1 MPWLAALLAPGRRG
15 PLLIGLGLV
24 VMLVSLGGIVL
35 NARALAARAALA
47 EQRRA
52 VAEQAAQETARA
64 LDLMRRDH
72 ERQMAAV
79 AEQAAA
85 ERRLAVRLAE
95 ELEELRRDPS
105 YEADADGVLRRAV
118 ERVRRLRDAAG
129 DDPGGADPGAGAP
142 AALRPGA
149 TAAGDAAGQ
158 PGPGGGA
165 ARAP

>member
-24 VMLVSLGGIVL
+24 LMLVSLGGIVL

-64 LDLMRRDH
+64 FETLRRDH
-72 ERQMAAV
+72 ARQMAAV

-129 DDPGGADPGAGAP
+129 DQGGADPGAGTP

-149 TAAGDAAGQ
+149 AAAGDGADQ

>member
-1 MPWLAALLAPGRRG
+1 MPWLLTLFAPGRRG
-15 PLLIGLGLV
+15 PVLIAIGAVIMLLGI
-24 VMLVSLGGIVL
+24 SGIVL
-35 NARALAARAALA
+35 NARALAARAMLA

-52 VAEQAAQETARA
+52 SAEQAAQERARA
-64 LDLMRRDH
+64 LDLLQH
-72 ERQMAAV
+72 EHARQMAAV

-129 DDPGGADPGAGAP
+129 DPGGADPGAGAP
-142 AALRPGA
+142 AALRGGA
-149 TAAGDAAGQ
+149 APAGDAAGQ

>member
-15 PLLIGLGLV
+15 PLLIGIGAVLMLLG
-24 VMLVSLGGIVL
+24 LGGIVL
-35 NARALAARAALA
+35 NARALSARAALA

-64 LDLMRRDH
+64 FETLQRDH
-72 ERQMAAV
+72 ARQMAAV

-118 ERVRRLRDAAG
+118 ERVRRLRDAPG
-129 DDPGGADPGAGAP
+129 DPGGADPGAGAP

-149 TAAGDAAGQ
+149 AAAGDAAHQ

>member
-15 PLLIGLGLV
+15 PVLIGIGAAI
-24 VMLVSLGGIVL
+24 MLISLGGVVL

-64 LDLMRRDH
+64 LDLMQRAH
-72 ERQMAAV
+72 ARQMVAV

-129 DDPGGADPGAGAP
+129 DPGGADPGAGAP
-142 AALRPGA
+142 AAVRGGA
-149 TAAGDAAGQ
+149 TPAGDAAHQ